1 MNHNKTAAS
10 LNDLVE
16 ALNDGIAFYDHAAAE
31 TNDQAHRQL
40 FLDFSRMKRTI
51 AGDLKSEVMAQ
62 GGQPANDSS
71 WLGEFRQ
78 GYADLKAKMV
88 KDADAAYV
96 TSLEAQ
102 EDRVLHAFR
111 DAVDAD
117 QPVRVRELA
126 AKYLPE
132 VKSMHDRMRALKQA
146 NKA

>member
-16 ALNDGIAFYDHAAAE
+16 ALNDGIAFYDHAATE

-40 FLDFSRMKRTI
+40 FQDMSRMKRTI
-51 AGDLKSEVMAQ
+51 AGDLKSEVVAQ
-62 GGQPANDSS
+62 GGEPANDSS

-78 GYADLKAKMV
+78 GYADLKAKLV
-88 KDADAAYV
+88 KDSDAAYV
-96 TSLEAQ
+96 ASLEAQ

-111 DAVDAD
+111 DAVEAD
-117 QPVRVRELA
+117 QPARVREIA

-132 VKSMHDRMRALKQA
+132 VKGMHDRMRALKLA
-146 NKA
+146 KKA